1 MTLNFEIISYSNK
14 NMTWNKFLFEEFANL
29 TAFECALIQ
38 TNFKIRASRTAFPA
52 INQVCFYLRHLK
64 MP

>member
-1 MTLNFEIISYSNK
+1 
-14 NMTWNKFLFEEFANL
+14 MTWNKFLFEEFANL

-52 INQVCFYLRHLK
+52 INQVCFIYVIYRCRKSACLQ
-64 MP
+64 